1 MHRFATFILFLEMTV
16 EFSKFSFE
24 LDYARFPNLSS
35 SLIMERL
42 LASSHQGSLPAVT
55 MLSPAMYESLERF
68 QLPRATVLFFP
79 DMLWTT
85 VGHRNVRRGKKVQL
99 LLLLFTCHTMGKEKP
114 YNLSPPTFCSCFCCR
129 VVNK

>member
-1 MHRFATFILFLEMTV
+1 MHRFATFTLFLEMTV

-35 SLIMERL
+35 SLIMESL

-79 DMLWTT
+79 DMSWTT
-85 VGHRNVRRGKKVQL
+85 VGHRNVRRGGKSPVIATTFHLSHYGKRKTLQFITSYLLQL
-99 LLLLFTCHTMGKEKP
+99 FLLQGG
-114 YNLSPPTFCSCFCCR
+114 
-129 VVNK
+129 